1 MEKKEEI
8 VEEEFVESVGDDEKV
23 YTEKEEEVK

>member
-1 MEKKEEI
+1 MEEKEEI

>member
-1 MEKKEEI
+1 MEEKEEI
-8 VEEEFVESVGDDEKV
+8 IEEEFIESVGDDEKV

>member
-1 MEKKEEI
+1 MKEKEEI
-8 VEEEFVESVGDDEKV
+8 IEEEFIESVGDDEKV

>member
-1 MEKKEEI
+1 MEEKEEI
-8 VEEEFVESVGDDEKV
+8 VEEEFIESVGDDEKV

>member
-1 MEKKEEI
+1 MEEKEEI
-8 VEEEFVESVGDDEKV
+8 VEEEFIKSVGDDEKV